1 MVDWIILIFGVLLLA
16 AGLWQYRTPEETQ
29 ELFLRGAKRPW
40 QRKLFASDQYH
51 GLVGL
56 NGLFLYGCQGR
67 HFWHFRGMRSGPQPR
82 FERDGAGEKM
92 TSDAV

>member
-1 MVDWIILIFGVLLLA
+1 MVDWIILVFGVLLLA

-29 ELFLRGAKRPW
+29 ELALRDAKRPW

-56 NGLFLYGCQGR
+56 NGLFLLIIGAALLLYAASSLLLGA
-67 HFWHFRGMRSGPQPR
+67 FWPSP
-82 FERDGAGEKM
+82 
-92 TSDAV
+92 